1 MVAIGLIWSLKNRV
15 PQRPHV
21 NRKIQLRDQNQTDPT
36 LDGSKIKIYPKF
48 IEGTQ
53 STMWNHHYFCKGKY
67 KISLRGSLK

>member
-36 LDGSKIKIYPKF
+36 LDGSKIKEDQATTSEQIIQQKAY
-48 IEGTQ
+48 
-53 STMWNHHYFCKGKY
+53 
-67 KISLRGSLK
+67 